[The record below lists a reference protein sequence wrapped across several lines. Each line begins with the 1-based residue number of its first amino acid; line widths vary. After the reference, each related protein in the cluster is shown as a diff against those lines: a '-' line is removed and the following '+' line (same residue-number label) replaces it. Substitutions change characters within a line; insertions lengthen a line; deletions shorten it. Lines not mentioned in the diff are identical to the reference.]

1 MFAQCVFRFLFGGTL
16 MLAVY
21 LVGQKSV
28 NLAGLLSAAP
38 IFSGAFLALN
48 MSQGKPNAQ
57 LIAQTL
63 GSAEGMLCGLGFYVA
78 ANLAL
83 RCKLPAPAVVG
94 VGCAACVAT
103 YFAVKYVKKLAA

>member
-1 MFAQCVFRFLFGGTL
+1 

-48 MSQGKPNAQ
+48 MLQGKPNAQ
-57 LIAQTL
+57 LIAQAI
-63 GSAEGMLCGLGFYVA
+63 GSAEGMLCGFSFYVA
-78 ANLAL
+78 AHLAL
-83 RCKLPAPAVVG
+83 RCKFSAAVVGG
-94 VGCAACVAT
+94 VGCAACIAT
-103 YFAVKYVKKLAA
+103 YFIVKYVKKLAA

>member
-1 MFAQCVFRFLFGGTL
+1 MFTQCVFRFFFGVFL

-21 LVGQKSV
+21 LVGQKSAD
-28 NLAGLLSAAP
+28 LAGLLSAAP
-38 IFSGAFLALN
+38 IFSGAILLLN
-48 MSQGKPNAQ
+48 MSQGQSNAK
-57 LIAQTL
+57 LIVQTL
-63 GSAEGMLCGLGFYVA
+63 GSAEGMFCGLVFYLA

-103 YFAVKYVKKLAA
+103 YFVVKCVKRVAA

>member
-1 MFAQCVFRFLFGGTL
+1 MFAQCVFRFLFGGFL

-28 NLAGLLSAAP
+28 DLAGLLSAAP
-38 IFSGAFLALN
+38 IFSGAILLIN
-48 MSQGKPNAQ
+48 MSQGQSNAK

-63 GSAEGMLCGLGFYVA
+63 GSAEGMFCGLIFYLA

-83 RCKLPAPAVVG
+83 RCKLPSPAVVG

-103 YFAVKYVKKLAA
+103 YFVVKFVKSAAA